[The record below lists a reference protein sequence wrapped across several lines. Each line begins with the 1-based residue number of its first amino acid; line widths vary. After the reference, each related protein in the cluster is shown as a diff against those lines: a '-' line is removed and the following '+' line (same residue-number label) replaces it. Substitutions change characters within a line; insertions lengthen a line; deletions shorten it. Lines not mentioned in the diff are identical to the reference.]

1 MAMEREMRVTSR
13 RDSRMSRPMYHIVKF
28 KPWNT
33 DHSDGARG
41 CSQSYSYKETMSS
54 NYQKN
59 LVLQRAS
66 VWGRWVSD
74 KRLGFASSQ
83 LEQTVQTLLARAALA
98 AAAQTSAKSAARG
111 SLARAAAL
119 LLRRRHDDLLR
130 LGTSAVV
137 SSAQSCRQV
146 LRATDTAA
154 SGSELPVQRQ
164 RERVGAGIRAVGG
177 EGRRGTVRR
186 SSGREKHTHRRS
198 RLHRLRWA
206 VPIRRL
212 GRILPIRLAHGLA
225 ILLRGVVGHVVRSG
239 STEVGAERSSTRTP
253 MRWVRFRYRKAERT
267 KLQCVL

>member
-41 CSQSYSYKETMSS
+41 CSHSYSYKETMSS

-66 VWGRWVSD
+66 VCGRWVSD
-74 KRLGFASSQ
+74 KRLGLASLR

-186 SSGREKHTHRRS
+186 NSEEEQWEGEAHAPEEQTASAGAGRTHTTAGEDTAHTPGP
-198 RLHRLRWA
+198 WA
-206 VPIRRL
+206 
-212 GRILPIRLAHGLA
+212 
-225 ILLRGVVGHVVRSG
+225 GHTVAGGCR
-239 STEVGAERSSTRTP
+239 TCRQERSD
-253 MRWVRFRYRKAERT
+253 
-267 KLQCVL
+267 